1 MTMIMMINALDHD
14 GKMLMIM
21 TMLMM
26 IDSPDHDHV
35 VDDLDRCSSP

>member
-1 MTMIMMINALDHD
+1 MINALDHD